1 MTYSAPEGD
10 GQISH
15 VHNMA
20 LCTEI
25 GERLRTEAQRPSH
38 LPASLQ
44 MLMDRLRDQPPE
56 LRLEMRG

>member
-10 GQISH
+10 GQLCH
-15 VHNMA
+15 VHSMA

-25 GERLRTEAQRPSH
+25 GERLRTEAQPLSP

>member
-10 GQISH
+10 GWICH
-15 VHNMA
+15 VHSMA

-25 GERLRTEAQRPSH
+25 GERLRTEAQQLSP

-44 MLMDRLRDQPPE
+44 MLMDRLRDQAPE
-56 LRLEMRG
+56 SRAEPSG

>member
-10 GQISH
+10 GWICH
-15 VHNMA
+15 VQTMA

-25 GERLRTEAQRPSH
+25 GERLRTEAQRLSP

-44 MLMDRLRDQPPE
+44 MLMDRLRDQAPE
-56 LRLEMRG
+56 LRAELSG